1 MEKSLK
7 LTARKT
13 SDPGGYI
20 ILTLK
25 FHREAPNWVGECQEL
40 GTSTYHR
47 SIYEL
52 KKQLVEL
59 VCLQLDALEDAGEA
73 QKFFEANGIE
83 FHREKPTIKTIEI
96 PVSDTS
102 DTFFTPYLQ
111 KIPAGQC

>member
-1 MEKSLK
+1 MQKTVK
-7 LTARKT
+7 LAAQKT
-13 SDPGGYI
+13 SDPKGYI

-25 FHREAPNWVGECQEL
+25 FHKEARNWVGECQEL

-47 SIYEL
+47 SIYEI

-73 QKFFEANGIE
+73 QRFFKDNGIE

-96 PVSDTS
+96 PFNDKSDA
-102 DTFFTPYLQ
+102 FFTPYLQ
-111 KIPAGQC
+111 KIPAGHC